1 MTSFDPET
9 LSVDDLEV
17 VVNPCDVRRDLHTF
31 VTYFGDHGV
40 TRTYRENLLPKN
52 HALRLAK
59 RLTDPEAAE
68 EIKAGGQSEW
78 LDYVDRLGLQ
88 LKLVRYNTKG
98 VYVGYS
104 SSSES
109 YPDNDVFFED
119 SRYERFLRLSL
130 QAQEARILSALLN
143 DCGYDKN
150 EFLEAGP
157 FSRLD
162 RFDYSGCAAGVM
174 PTLRFAKV
182 RRYLLDL
189 LAQCESGVWY
199 SVASLVEHLKAN
211 DPFFLIQEALPKEV
225 RAFERERYHNFTER
239 PRGEW
244 SPRTKIRETD
254 PRAFERVEGRF
265 VERFLEGIPLA
276 MGYLDVAYAKQD
288 TGKIAP
294 SLGLLQAFRLT
305 SRFFPAIREAI
316 PEPKVTVLPNFEV
329 HIESAFYPAAM
340 LAALTLLGDVAA
352 EDVHTVLKLD
362 KQKVA
367 RTAAEDPGA
376 DVPGV
381 LRELAANAIPANV
394 ERELQ
399 SWVGRSENFVL
410 YEGFGLLEGNIE
422 ALEARPFVVERIS
435 PSLAVVATP
444 RTLHD
449 SLEAAERIPIVVRH
463 TESALRPAPEGA
475 ASVFAVKRRKA
486 AIGRKRAAIV
496 KRSVRITLH
505 FPTRGLFDA
514 FLKTLLDAQCVLP
527 SDARAMT
534 FSYSKEQEKAVASI
548 LREFKK
554 KHAVRLEEIA

>member
-1 MTSFDPET
+1 MSFDPDT
-9 LSVDDLEV
+9 LSVDDLEG

-98 VYVGYS
+98 VYVGHS

-130 QAQEARILSALLN
+130 QAQEAQILTALLN

-211 DPFFLIQEALPKEV
+211 DPFFLIPEALPKKV
-225 RAFERERYHNFTER
+225 LAF
-239 PRGEW
+239 
-244 SPRTKIRETD
+244 
-254 PRAFERVEGRF
+254 
-265 VERFLEGIPLA
+265 
-276 MGYLDVAYAKQD
+276 
-288 TGKIAP
+288 
-294 SLGLLQAFRLT
+294 
-305 SRFFPAIREAI
+305 
-316 PEPKVTVLPNFEV
+316 
-329 HIESAFYPAAM
+329 
-340 LAALTLLGDVAA
+340 
-352 EDVHTVLKLD
+352 
-362 KQKVA
+362 
-367 RTAAEDPGA
+367 
-376 DVPGV
+376 
-381 LRELAANAIPANV
+381 

-422 ALEARPFVVERIS
+422 ALEARPFVIERIS

-463 TESALRPAPEGA
+463 TESALRPALEGA